1 MEKTNSLL
9 EVFAA
14 RGFLHQCTNREGLE
28 QLFAKEQVTA
38 YIGYDA
44 TAGSLHVGS
53 LVTLMAM
60 RWLHKAGHCP
70 LFLLGGGTS
79 KIGDPSGR
87 DETRKL
93 LSNQEIT
100 KNAEALVQIFSRY
113 APFDGDHPAL
123 LRNNADWLDKLEYI
137 PFLREVGRHFTLNRM
152 LTFDSVKSRLEREQP
167 LTFLEFNYM
176 VLQAWDFLQLSR
188 DAGCKL
194 QMGGSDQ
201 WGNIVCGIE
210 LARRIDETELFGL
223 TLPLVTTADGAK
235 MGKTAAGAV
244 WLDGEKLSVGEFWQ
258 YWRNTA
264 DADVGKFLRLFT
276 ELPLDEIARLE
287 KLEGRE
293 INEAKI
299 RLANETTSLCHGES
313 AAVQVAE
320 SAQAAFAGGDT
331 GAGTDEQAITQETLG
346 EGLALAT
353 VLHDCAWVASRSE
366 ARRLIK
372 GGGVALSGEK
382 VDDENFV
389 LTSAQFMDG
398 VVQVSIGRRRKF
410 ILRLK

>member
-1 MEKTNSLL
+1 MEKSDSLL
-9 EVFAA
+9 DIFEA

-28 QLFAKEQVTA
+28 KLFAREQVTA

-44 TAGSLHVGS
+44 TANALHVGS

-60 RWLHKAGHCP
+60 RWLHKAGHRP

-93 LSNQEIT
+93 LTNEEIA
-100 KNAEALVQIFSRY
+100 KNGEALAQIFSRY
-113 APFDGDHPAL
+113 APFAGDNPAL

-176 VLQAWDFLQLSR
+176 VLQAWDFLQLAR
-188 DAGCKL
+188 DEGCRL

-210 LARRIDETELFGL
+210 LARRMDDSELFGL
-223 TLPLVTTADGAK
+223 TLPLVTTADGVK
-235 MGKTAAGAV
+235 MGKTASGAV
-244 WLDGEKLSVGEFWQ
+244 WLSRDKLSVGEFWQ
-258 YWRNTA
+258 YWRNTS
-264 DADVGKFLRLFT
+264 DADVGRFLRLFT
-276 ELPLDEIARLE
+276 ELPLAEIARLE
-287 KLEGRE
+287 KLEGRD

-299 RLANETTSLCHGES
+299 VLANETTSLCHGES
-313 AAVQVAE
+313 AAAQVAE

-331 GAGTDEQAITQETLG
+331 GAGTDERTISAASLEAGAL
-346 EGLALAT
+346 LAG
-353 VLHDCAWVASRSE
+353 VLQDCGWVASKSE

-372 GGGVALSGEK
+372 GGGVALGGEK
-382 VDDENFV
+382 VSDENFL
-389 LTSAQFMDG
+389 LTEAQFKDG

-410 ILRLK
+410 ILRLE